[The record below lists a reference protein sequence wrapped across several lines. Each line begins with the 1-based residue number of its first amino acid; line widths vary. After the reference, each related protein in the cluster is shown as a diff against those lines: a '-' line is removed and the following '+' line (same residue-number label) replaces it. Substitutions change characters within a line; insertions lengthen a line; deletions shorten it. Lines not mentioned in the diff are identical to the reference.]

1 MPIAPVAKVNNMLD
15 NSIEA
20 TSHQRDRSVEDGPH
34 SRLTELNRNSV
45 GLNLPGQNQDKQE
58 VIASIINSNQ
68 SKSPDRYVIGNSLV
82 VTLDDSTVNTGS
94 NGRGFQS
101 QVRTA

>member
-45 GLNLPGQNQDKQE
+45 GLNLPG
-58 VIASIINSNQ
+58 
-68 SKSPDRYVIGNSLV
+68 
-82 VTLDDSTVNTGS
+82 
-94 NGRGFQS
+94 
-101 QVRTA
+101 